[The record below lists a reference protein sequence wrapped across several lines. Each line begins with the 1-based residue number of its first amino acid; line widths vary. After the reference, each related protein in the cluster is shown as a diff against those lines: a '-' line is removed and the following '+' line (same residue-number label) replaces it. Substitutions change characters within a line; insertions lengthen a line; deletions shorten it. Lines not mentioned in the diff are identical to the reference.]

1 MLVLVSYQFTQ
12 SVIDIQ
18 LNEGQQSSM
27 NIISDKFDDWI
38 QAYQNLTS
46 WYFDCNDSLQLDSIS
61 LTHYQ
66 QDRHLEK

>member
-27 NIISDKFDDWI
+27 NIISDKFDD
-38 QAYQNLTS
+38 
-46 WYFDCNDSLQLDSIS
+46 
-61 LTHYQ
+61 
-66 QDRHLEK
+66 